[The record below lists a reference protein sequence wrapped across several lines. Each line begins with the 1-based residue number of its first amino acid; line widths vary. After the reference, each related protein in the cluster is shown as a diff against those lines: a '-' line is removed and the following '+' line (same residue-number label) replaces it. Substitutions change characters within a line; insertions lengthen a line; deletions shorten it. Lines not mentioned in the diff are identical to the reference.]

1 MKRMNQ
7 TKFEALYAHYEQ
19 SKLSVK
25 QFCAEAGI
33 SIGVFHHWRKK
44 IQIQQESALQS
55 TVVVAGEEEIQEP
68 MLRPIT
74 LVETITPLVETTS
87 KEISISLPNGICV
100 QVELGSQQGA
110 LREVLTQLAQIYV

>member
-19 SKLSVK
+19 SNLSVK

-33 SIGVFHHWRKK
+33 TTAVFYHWKKK
-44 IQIQQESALQS
+44 IQLQQELALQS
-55 TVVVAGEEEIQEP
+55 TVAAEEEAPEP
-68 MLRPIT
+68 VLRPIT
-74 LVETITPLVETTS
+74 LVEAIAPLHGISS
-87 KEISISLPNGICV
+87 KEISIRLPNGICV
-100 QVELGSQQGA
+100 QTELGSHQSA